1 MPARPYDGR
10 VSSERPDGDPD
21 VYRMPPEA
29 FRVAPDGVAPP
40 VAERPVGPCPS
51 AAEAR
56 QPRTAAPR
64 PDRPARTGAERRRKG
79 WDIALTIVLLVVLL
93 AVAGGA
99 SLLGFVLGLGS
110 DACGADGRIC
120 REGLLVVGVWIA
132 LTAPWLVAAV
142 AVFIAIVRLVVRRR
156 AFWVPLVGMAF
167 VAGLW
172 WIGAAVVWAA
182 T

>member
-1 MPARPYDGR
+1 
-10 VSSERPDGDPD
+10 
-21 VYRMPPEA
+21 MPPEA
-29 FRVAPDGVAPP
+29 FRVASDGVAPP
-40 VAERPVGPCPS
+40 AAERPSPPR
-51 AAEAR
+51 APEAR
-56 QPRTAAPR
+56 RPRPAAPR
-64 PDRPARTGAERRRKG
+64 PDRPARPTVERRRKG

-99 SLLGFVLGLGS
+99 SLLGFALGLGS

-142 AVFIAIVRLVVRRR
+142 AVFVAIVRLVVRRR